1 MICFHHND
9 ADGRCAAFW
18 VSLSAGIQKDDLSYE
33 SKFIEMDYSKAFP
46 FEMIHKDEQ
55 VYIVDFSIS
64 PEDMDRLLEI
74 TKNVTWIDHHVT
86 AISKYKNYPYNIR
99 GVRYDGVAGC
109 MLTYCYLHHMTDRGS
124 GPIDPFRMDMTTDAP
139 YFTKLIADWDVWKF
153 EYGDDT
159 RAFITAFNSE
169 YSAPDSRLWDSL
181 VRDEQTHYTKVMIER
196 GEIMLQYRDGFMADY
211 CKLGFPVQ
219 FEGCNCFAINIGDA
233 NSEFFKSIAN
243 DGYDILMPF
252 SFNGSRWTVSLY
264 ANRDGIDVSE
274 IAKKYGGGGHVKAAG
289 FVCNHLPFLNSRDIL
304 HRTVVYECD
313 QMACGDKCTYPTC
326 RYTFDIA
333 HAINFEPSGVKDDF
347 IEKGWIPIGPGCKM
361 PDEGEEVLIT
371 LWMDES
377 HGRGS
382 KIIYSVDIGF
392 YCPRGDFYIPDATG
406 KHGFNTQ
413 TDWIEG
419 DPTIVVA
426 WKPKSLPFTYS
437 FDMTEK
443 LLKVWKDFRA

>member
-33 SKFIEMDYSKAFP
+33 SKFIEMDCSKAFP

-64 PEDMDRLLEI
+64 PEDMDHLLEI

-124 GPIDPFRMDMTTDAP
+124 GPIDPFRMGMIADAP

-159 RAFITAFNSE
+159 RAFVTALNSE
-169 YSAPDSRLWDSL
+169 DISPESELWSDFLHSYSEVA
-181 VRDEQTHYTKVMIER
+181 KMIER

-219 FEGCNCFAINIGDA
+219 FEGCNCFAMNIGHA

-289 FVCNHLPFLNSRDIL
+289 FVCNHLPFF
-304 HRTVVYECD
+304 
-313 QMACGDKCTYPTC
+313 K
-326 RYTFDIA
+326 F
-333 HAINFEPSGVKDDF
+333 
-347 IEKGWIPIGPGCKM
+347 
-361 PDEGEEVLIT
+361 
-371 LWMDES
+371 
-377 HGRGS
+377 
-382 KIIYSVDIGF
+382 
-392 YCPRGDFYIPDATG
+392 
-406 KHGFNTQ
+406 
-413 TDWIEG
+413 
-419 DPTIVVA
+419 
-426 WKPKSLPFTYS
+426 
-437 FDMTEK
+437 
-443 LLKVWKDFRA
+443 